1 MATTALRTRV
11 RVAGLLRE
19 AQVALEEA
27 NRLAFADQEAFAIGF
42 LDRLHILVLE
52 GQGLRRE
59 LWVKE
64 GIPQVIEAPHA

>member
-1 MATTALRTRV
+1 MTTTLRVRV

-42 LDRLHILVLE
+42 LDRLHIIVLE

-59 LWVKE
+59 IGVKE
-64 GIPQVIEAPHA
+64 GIPQVKTPHA